1 MEISKNIAINTI
13 ASYIGRAVGTI
24 FALTSIGL
32 ITRALGKEGF
42 GEYST
47 IVAFLTTA
55 QILADLGLH
64 QLLTREIS
72 QHPEREKE
80 LFSQFFTLRLVFAVL
95 FLSVAAGI
103 VFLFPYSTDVK
114 AGVAVSAIA
123 FVFLSLSQL
132 FSSIFQKYIQVYK
145 AAFAELIGRAAQ
157 LGVVAFF
164 FITSPGLLGF
174 LAALILG
181 SFSIFAVNAFFAYR
195 LVPFRLS
202 ISFTR
207 WRYILKE
214 TLPIAASIAFTML
227 YFRADTILLSILG
240 TQEEVGV
247 YNVAYKVLE
256 ALIFFPAVFVGLMM
270 PAMSRYAKDS
280 RKKLGELLGRLTDV
294 ATIFALPMVVGG
306 ILLSA
311 SFVNIIGGPE
321 FLVSAQTLQILF
333 IAVGVIFYGTLFG
346 SAVIAL
352 NLQKYAMWAYLVGF
366 VVNFVAN
373 IIVIPKYSYIGAAW
387 TTVGTEVL
395 VTLFLAALVWRTIR
409 YHPSFPKTSMAVLGT
424 AVVTAFIFLL
434 APDINQPLPPY
445 LFISAAVAGGAIYF
459 SSLWLTQKLFS
470 YGRIS
475 TQ

>member
-72 QHPEREKE
+72 QHPERERE

-195 LVPFRLS
+195 LF
-202 ISFTR
+202 
-207 WRYILKE
+207 
-214 TLPIAASIAFTML
+214 
-227 YFRADTILLSILG
+227 
-240 TQEEVGV
+240 
-247 YNVAYKVLE
+247 
-256 ALIFFPAVFVGLMM
+256 
-270 PAMSRYAKDS
+270 
-280 RKKLGELLGRLTDV
+280 
-294 ATIFALPMVVGG
+294 
-306 ILLSA
+306 
-311 SFVNIIGGPE
+311 
-321 FLVSAQTLQILF
+321 
-333 IAVGVIFYGTLFG
+333 
-346 SAVIAL
+346 
-352 NLQKYAMWAYLVGF
+352 
-366 VVNFVAN
+366 
-373 IIVIPKYSYIGAAW
+373 
-387 TTVGTEVL
+387 
-395 VTLFLAALVWRTIR
+395 
-409 YHPSFPKTSMAVLGT
+409 SFPLS
-424 AVVTAFIFLL
+424 
-434 APDINQPLPPY
+434 
-445 LFISAAVAGGAIYF
+445 
-459 SSLWLTQKLFS
+459 
-470 YGRIS
+470 
-475 TQ
+475 